1 MESEDRA
8 QAFEAALRRAG
19 VRITRQRAALLRV
32 LAAAED
38 HPDVTQLHQRATAAG
53 AGVSLAT
60 VYRTL
65 AALEAQ
71 GVILKLKFEG
81 EPARFEPADGRHHD
95 HMIDVETG
103 EVTEFLNERIE
114 RLQAEIAAEMGY
126 EIVRHRLELYVRR
139 RR

>member
-1 MESEDRA
+1 MTPYH
-8 QAFEAALRRAG
+8 LRRTALTLAG
-19 VRITRQRAALLRV
+19 QQGAT
-32 LAAAED
+32 AAELQARA
-38 HPDVTQLHQRATAAG
+38 VTAG

-65 AALEAQ
+65 SALEAQ
-71 GVILKLKFEG
+71 GVIQKLAFEG
-81 EPARFEPADGRHHD
+81 APARFETADGQHHD

-103 EVTEFLNERIE
+103 EVIEFLNERIE

-139 RR
+139 KR